1 MEDAIKDGDFDN
13 FFKGAN
19 LPSADT
25 ISYALKHTSLDD
37 LREIAVEVNQ
47 KARYNKS
54 LNANTI
60 DGLKVVAIDGS
71 NVFSM
76 ESQRL
81 GQRAHKYEH
90 NDGKSV
96 KYHEKMIAASY
107 VGEGFA
113 PILKME
119 RIDAGEGELT
129 AAKKLVR
136 RLNRDHHQYC
146 DVIVVDSLYINAPFI
161 NTCLRNNKDVVV
173 RVKQENNLRE
183 DAEGLTKNKE
193 PDHVYRNIHP
203 GDDKRTT
210 GTLYDIKI
218 WDEENFN
225 WSDVDKPLRV
235 LKVEERKKVVN
246 KDGEIVEEETTTHY
260 FATTMEKIQLKAI
273 TAWKIAHRR
282 WDEENSV
289 FHWLKTYW
297 NFDHVF
303 SSDPHVIQAMYY
315 IYLIAYNLF
324 HLYIYR
330 NLRSFDFKKGTKKIF
345 LRRFYKGLILLNEPL
360 YYPGASSG

>member
-1 MEDAIKDGDFDN
+1 
-13 FFKGAN
+13 
-19 LPSADT
+19 
-25 ISYALKHTSLDD
+25 
-37 LREIAVEVNQ
+37 
-47 KARYNKS
+47 
-54 LNANTI
+54 
-60 DGLKVVAIDGS
+60 
-71 NVFSM
+71 
-76 ESQRL
+76 
-81 GQRAHKYEH
+81 
-90 NDGKSV
+90 
-96 KYHEKMIAASY
+96 MIAASY

-161 NTCLRNNKDVVV
+161 NTCIRNNKDVVV
-173 RVKQENNLRE
+173 RVKQENNLIK
-183 DAEGLTKNKE
+183 DAEGLTKNRE
-193 PDHVYRNIHP
+193 PDHIYQGINP
-203 GDDKRTT
+203 GDKKRTT
-210 GTLYDIKI
+210 GTFYDLKI

-235 LKVEERKKVVN
+235 LRVEERKKVVN

-303 SSDPHVIQAMYY
+303 SSDPHVIQA
-315 IYLIAYNLF
+315 
-324 HLYIYR
+324 
-330 NLRSFDFKKGTKKIF
+330 
-345 LRRFYKGLILLNEPL
+345 L
-360 YYPGASSG
+360 YYLGASSG